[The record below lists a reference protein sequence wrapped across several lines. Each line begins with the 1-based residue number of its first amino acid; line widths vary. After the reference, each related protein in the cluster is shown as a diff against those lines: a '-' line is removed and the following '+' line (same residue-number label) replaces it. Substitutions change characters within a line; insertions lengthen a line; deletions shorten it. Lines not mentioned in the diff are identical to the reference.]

1 MGVLFQLSTV
11 LRWATTTRLR
21 DGWSDY
27 QFYYPRVRSVVN
39 AMKFLH
45 DHNIVH
51 QDLKFV
57 FIPFSTTNSD
67 E

>member
-11 LRWATTTRLR
+11 L
-21 DGWSDY
+21 Y